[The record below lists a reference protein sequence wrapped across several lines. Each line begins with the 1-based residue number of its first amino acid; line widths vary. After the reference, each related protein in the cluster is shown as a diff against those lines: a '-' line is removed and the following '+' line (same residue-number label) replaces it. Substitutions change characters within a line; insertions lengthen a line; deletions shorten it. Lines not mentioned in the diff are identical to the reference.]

1 MKCLT
6 LRYWF
11 ILNHELDVI
20 AFFFFIFFEE
30 SWIPGI
36 GIKST
41 EIRGV
46 NFPLSLSFPD

>member
-11 ILNHELDVI
+11 ILDHEIVVM
-20 AFFFFIFFEE
+20 AFFFFFFEE

-36 GIKST
+36 GIKSI

-46 NFPLSLSFPD
+46 NFPLSLSLPD